1 MHLQQLAEEFKRLA
15 TEAGVFCNSF
25 YYPASPDCDYNRLV
39 INYANSESEMTSGL
53 WCGCDVFG
61 MNTIDEI
68 NEQHNRLMSVLSEF
82 KSCQPAV

>member
-1 MHLQQLAEEFKRLA
+1 MHLQQVAKEFKRLA

-25 YYPASPDCDYNRLV
+25 YYPVCDSVLGCDYERLV
-39 INYANSESEMTSGL
+39 VNYANSESEMTNGL

-82 KSCQPAV
+82 KS